1 MEIKELSDYNFGKQK
16 PKDDDLYTYQPSF
29 YQKNVASIVDT
40 IVVFVIRAIFATLL
54 ITIWYK
60 FKIANSISFEELQG
74 ADPFKYLLET
84 KIIRDIIVILIL
96 TILFGGLYYAFFFS
110 SKYNATLGCILMD
123 IKLIHKDANVKISF
137 LRSFARYLLY
147 LMPILFVCI
156 IVIQYKTRNI
166 DISTVVLMFLIFF
179 WYDNGVVLKGFTG
192 MPNFLTQTNL
202 TSNKKRKKPFSFL
215 KSSYVKKS

>member
-1 MEIKELSDYNFGKQK
+1 MEIKELSNYNFGKQK

-29 YQKNVASIVDT
+29 FQKNVASIVDT
-40 IVVFVIRAIFATLL
+40 IVVFVIRAIFATLV

-74 ADPFKYLLET
+74 AEAFKHLLET
-84 KIIRDIIVILIL
+84 KIIRDVIVILIL

-110 SKYNATLGCILMD
+110 SKYHATLGCILMD
-123 IKLIHKDANVKISF
+123 VKLVHKDADRKISF
-137 LRSFARYLLY
+137 LRSFARYFLY
-147 LMPILFVCI
+147 LMPILFVFI

-166 DISTVVLMFLIFF
+166 DISTIVLMFLIFF
-179 WYDNGVVLKGFTG
+179 WYDNGIVLKGFTG

-202 TSNKKRKKPFSFL
+202 TLNKKRKKPFSFL